1 MSDSAL
7 TTLLESILAQVSEV
21 RADVSAIR
29 AKQSAIEQQL
39 ADHIEQA
46 QEEQEKPAQPNC
58 SWLSNVKYL
67 APALAIVFLAGMN
80 TSERLRPVPAPVTKQ
95 DSIVLDHRKHQEELL
110 KKALGELK

>member
-21 RADVSAIR
+21 RADVSAIKSR
-29 AKQSAIEQQL
+29 QASIEQQL
-39 ADHIEQA
+39 ADHIEQ
-46 QEEQEKPAQPNC
+46 EKEKPAQANC

-80 TSERLRPVPAPVTKQ
+80 TSERLRPAPAPAPVTKQ
-95 DSIVLDHRKHQEELL
+95 DSLVLDHRKHQEELL
-110 KKALGELK
+110 KKALGELKQ